1 MILIRERERGV
12 MPLLFWLQ
20 PKEVGAF
27 RKDSARER
35 RSKRCDGKR
44 KRKNKEIPYTKRP
57 SFSKQIKRDFMLSL
71 FGEFLARN

>member
-1 MILIRERERGV
+1 

-35 RSKRCDGKR
+35 RARRNVTGRERGKTKKFR
-44 KRKNKEIPYTKRP
+44 TQNVQVFQNKLNETLCLVC
-57 SFSKQIKRDFMLSL
+57 SVHF
-71 FGEFLARN
+71 